1 MWLEWW
7 NDLNYIIDQNKL
19 NNWEEPETLPY
30 IIDINNPNNWEEP
43 ETLPYIINPSKHLE
57 AKEKSNFSEKAED
70 IADELWINYESIDN
84 VNNTIYKYFIVEN
97 WMFENFL
104 EQELKIKDVTKLSN
118 DEIKNIMNSLINS
131 WNNMKSNWEDFTSI
145 TPNTIL
151 TLIQDIKNQYS
162 WIVEL

>member
-7 NDLNYIIDQNKL
+7 NDLNYIIDI
-19 NNWEEPETLPY
+19 NNPNSSEEPETLPY
-30 IIDINNPNNWEEP
+30 TIDNNNPNSSEKP
-43 ETLPYIINPSKHLE
+43 ETLPYIINAKKHLE
-57 AKEKSNFSEKAED
+57 AKEKMNFSEKVEE
-70 IADELWINYESIDN
+70 IADKLWINYESTDN

-97 WMFENFL
+97 WMFEDFL

-118 DEIKNIMNSLINS
+118 DEIKSIINSLIIS

-151 TLIQDIKNQYS
+151 TLIQDIKNKYS
-162 WIVEL
+162 WLVEL